1 MHGQAQVWWESNER
15 EVMAPWEIITW
26 DMFLEELE
34 NKCISSVVKDKRA
47 IEFTNLVQGSMTII
61 EYDTEFEELPKYA
74 SNTILAER
82 DEALKFQRGWT
93 KDDIKVR
100 VAPLALETYV
110 EALKRAQWI
119 EEEIGDESGPQS

>member
-1 MHGQAQVWWESNER
+1 
-15 EVMAPWEIITW
+15 
-26 DMFLEELE
+26 MFLNELQ
-34 NKCISSVVKDKRA
+34 NKYVSSVVKDKKA
-47 IEFTNLVQGSMTII
+47 IEFTNLVQGSMTIT
-61 EYDTEFEELPKYA
+61 EYDTKFEELPKYA
-74 SNTILAER
+74 SNTNSAER

-93 KDDIKVR
+93 KDIKVR